1 MLKQF
6 FLLLIVLV
14 PFNILAQTTVSGTVY
29 DYDNRT
35 FPLQGVKVRNLNNSQ
50 TTQTKAAGQFTI
62 SAKMGDLVEFSSV
75 GYHTDTLFVINL
87 EPKIIFLP
95 GNSTTLREVEIVSA
109 KVNSSIMV
117 RDPLVK
123 SPTRLATDGLQGKGN
138 NDRAGGLLFN
148 LGYGKHKRQQEKIRV
163 LEERDRY
170 QAEINAIFTEEYVT
184 GLVKLKGDDL
194 RNFMSLY
201 RPPEELVK
209 SERPFNYS
217 YYTVK
222 SYHAWLKLTPE
233 DRRISSMPRLKA
245 N

>member
-6 FLLLIVLV
+6 FLLLILIA
-14 PFNILAQTTVSGTVY
+14 PFTVMAQSTVSGNIY

-50 TTQTKAAGQFTI
+50 VVATKAAGQFTI
-62 SAKMGDLVEFSSV
+62 SAKTGDLIEFSSM
-75 GYHTDTLFVINL
+75 GYHTDTLFLINL

-95 GNSTTLREVEIVSA
+95 TNSTTLREVEILSA
-109 KVNSSIMV
+109 KVNSSV
-117 RDPLVK
+117 LSPDPLAK
-123 SPTRLATDGLQGKGN
+123 PYTRVATDGLQGKSN

-148 LGYGKHKRQQEKIRV
+148 LGYGKYKRQQEKIRL
-163 LEERDRY
+163 LEERDKY
-170 QAEINAIFTEEYVT
+170 QAEINAIFTEEYVSD
-184 GLVKLKGDDL
+184 LVKLKGDDL
-194 RNFMSLY
+194 KNFMSLY

-209 SERPFNYS
+209 SERPFNYA

-233 DRRISSMPRLKA
+233 ERRISSMPRLKV